1 VRNIPETAQLVIRGG
16 TMTTTDVNSGSG
28 LDQTEVRFLVEKNAD
43 GILVVDENGVVLFAN
58 PAAEEIFGRPP
69 HALVGSPIGVPV
81 TAGETAEIAIHRPD
95 GRPLDAEVRVVE
107 TTWNL
112 RPARLASVRDI
123 SGRKAIQERV
133 SHAAKMEA
141 VGRLTAGIAHD
152 FNNLLTVVLG
162 NLENAQRKLAD
173 DSAAVLRALQNAERG
188 AQRAAGLT
196 QRLLAFARRKPLEP
210 RVIDVSQLV
219 SGMTD
224 LLQRTLGES
233 IRVGTLAP
241 PDLWLVDV
249 DPTELEAAILNL
261 AVNAR
266 DAMPSGGVL
275 RIATENLR
283 VASAEIAAEANLA
296 RGDYVVVSVIDS
308 GTGMTPEVLRQVFE
322 PFFTTKGGRG
332 TGLGLSQVYGFAT
345 QSGGGVT
352 LRSDPGSG
360 TAVRIYLPRTHARQA
375 APLPA
380 DDAPSSSATPR
391 AASADVVLVVE
402 DDEDVRDYTAG
413 SLRDLG
419 YVVFEAGDAASALE
433 IVAREPAIRLLF
445 TDLGLPGSLDGKGLS
460 EQALKLRPN
469 LRVLI
474 TTAYAASALIHDG
487 RLDAGIDLLVKPFTF
502 EQLAARIRG
511 LLDRRHDPAGE
522 VRILVVEDEALIRM
536 LIVQALEGRGCAV
549 EEAGNARQAS
559 QRIAA
564 SGERLSAAIVD
575 LGLPDRPG
583 EAVIEELRRG
593 RPDLPILL
601 ASGRD
606 DPLMRERL
614 TKAGPMRILRKPFQP
629 EEIVG
634 ALAGLGVALP
644 ARR

>member
-1 VRNIPETAQLVIRGG
+1 M
-16 TMTTTDVNSGSG
+16 TMTDVNSGSG

-58 PAAEEIFGRPP
+58 PAAEKIFGRPP

-81 TAGETAEIAIHRPD
+81 TAGETAEIAVHRPD
-95 GRPLDAEVRVVE
+95 GRPLEAEVRVVE
-107 TTWNL
+107 TTWNH
-112 RPARLASVRDI
+112 RPARLATVRDI
-123 SGRKAIQERV
+123 SGRKAMQERV

-162 NLENAQRKLAD
+162 NLESAQRKLAGD
-173 DSAAVLRALQNAERG
+173 GDAVQRALENAERG
-188 AQRAAGLT
+188 ARRAAGLT

-210 RVIDVSQLV
+210 RVIDVNALV

-233 IRVGTLAP
+233 IRVSTVAS

-266 DAMPSGGVL
+266 DAMPAGGGL
-275 RIATENLR
+275 RVETENLR
-283 VASAEIAAEANLA
+283 VDSAELAAEATLA
-296 RGDYVVVSVIDS
+296 RGDYVVVSVVDS
-308 GTGMTPEVLRQVFE
+308 GTGMTPDVLRQVFE

-360 TAVRIYLPRTHARQA
+360 TAVRIYLPRTHAKQP
-375 APLPA
+375 APLPPDGVSA
-380 DDAPSSSATPR
+380 SAATPR
-391 AASADVVLVVE
+391 AAAGDVVLVVE
-402 DDEDVRDYTAG
+402 DDDDVREYTAG

-419 YVVFEAGDAASALE
+419 YVVFEAGDAAAALE
-433 IVAREPAIRLLF
+433 IVGREPAIRLLF
-445 TDLGLPGSLDGKGLS
+445 TDLGLPGGLDGKGLS
-460 EQALKLRPN
+460 ERALKLRPG
-469 LRVLI
+469 LKVLI

-502 EQLAARIRG
+502 DQLAARIREV
-511 LLDRRHDPAGE
+511 LDRRQAPAGE

-536 LIVQALEGRGCAV
+536 LIVQALEDLGCAV
-549 EEAGNARQAS
+549 EEAANARQAS
-559 QRIAA
+559 QRIAEV
-564 SGERLSAAIVD
+564 GGRLSGAIVD

-583 EAVIEELRRG
+583 DAVIDELRRD

-606 DPLMRERL
+606 DSPVLQRL
-614 TKAGPMRILRKPFQP
+614 SKAGPLRLLRKPFQP
-629 EEIVG
+629 DEIEG
-634 ALAGLGVALP
+634 ALASLGVALP